1 MENPRAKLNSTLLRM
16 FPLTHMTIKES
27 DREALVQHGLVTR
40 EQLLRFECNTRET
53 AALTNVSEITRVK
66 LLNGE
71 RST

>member
-1 MENPRAKLNSTLLRM
+1 
-16 FPLTHMTIKES
+16 MTIKES